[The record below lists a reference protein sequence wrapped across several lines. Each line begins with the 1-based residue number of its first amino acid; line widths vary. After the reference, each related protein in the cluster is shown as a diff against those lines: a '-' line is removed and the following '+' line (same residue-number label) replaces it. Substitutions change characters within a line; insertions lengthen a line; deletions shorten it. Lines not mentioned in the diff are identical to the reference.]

1 MTADYDEIYSKFLI
15 KITDYKFLGL
25 DESDADEM
33 MNSWMHSA
41 LAHPYIRSIFSSV
54 TLDDDIG
61 ILEFEMDY
69 PIDDDEDYDFTLE
82 VISRGM
88 VIEWLEPQV
97 ASVDLVKQMFGGKEQ
112 KFYSQAQQLESN
124 RTFLNELKAK
134 LRRFIADRGYINN
147 EYID

>member
-25 DESDADEM
+25 NESDADEM

-112 KFYSQAQQLESN
+112 K
-124 RTFLNELKAK
+124 
-134 LRRFIADRGYINN
+134 LRAMRSRLVA
-147 EYID
+147 